1 MKYMT
6 FNSSCSYAGVANML
20 EQYGVDMDDRAIAM
34 GMKLPYLF
42 THEDGVYMAGPML
55 QSAEWFNLF
64 LNSIG
69 FEMCE
74 TEVPAEQVADYLKQQ
89 KTAMLGLQVDETSKH
104 AVVYTACQDEKLV
117 FLNNKWEQDPGPV
130 QLMLSQEELLNRIG
144 SSAMVATLQIISPQ
158 KIDQYSKF
166 ADSISVIL
174 QNLAEIKSVCSRQE
188 TVGALRSML
197 NTLFR
202 PLLLDGISMLG
213 LLGEVELADKF
224 SHIQNSFL
232 NALRQDPSSK
242 VVLGDC
248 ISITEFESLVFEY
261 VRLISKE
268 AQGFVDINAV
278 E

>member
-104 AVVYTACQDEKLV
+104 AVVYTGIQGEKLV

-130 QLMLSQEELLNRIG
+130 QLILSHEELLNRIG
-144 SSAMVATLQIISPQ
+144 SSAMVATLQKISPQ

-213 LLGEVELADKF
+213 LLDEVELADKF
-224 SHIQNSFL
+224 SLVQNSFL
-232 NALRQDPSSK
+232 NALRQDPDTK
-242 VVLGDC
+242 VLLGDY
-248 ISITEFESLVFEY
+248 ISIPEFESLVFEY

-268 AQGFVDINAV
+268 AQGFVDINV
-278 E
+278 VD

>member
-74 TEVPAEQVADYLKQQ
+74 TEVPAEQVADYMKQQ

-104 AVVYTACQDEKLV
+104 AVVYTGIQDEKLV

-130 QLMLSQEELLNRIG
+130 QLLLSHEELLNRIG
-144 SSAMVATLQIISPQ
+144 SSAMVATLQKISP
-158 KIDQYSKF
+158 KEVNLYSKIT
-166 ADSISVIL
+166 DSILVIQ

-202 PLLLDGISMLG
+202 PMLLDGISMLG
-213 LLGEVELADKF
+213 LLGESELADKF

-232 NALRQDPSSK
+232 NALRQDPCSK
-242 VVLGDC
+242 VVLGDY

-261 VRLISKE
+261 IYLILKE

-278 E
+278 